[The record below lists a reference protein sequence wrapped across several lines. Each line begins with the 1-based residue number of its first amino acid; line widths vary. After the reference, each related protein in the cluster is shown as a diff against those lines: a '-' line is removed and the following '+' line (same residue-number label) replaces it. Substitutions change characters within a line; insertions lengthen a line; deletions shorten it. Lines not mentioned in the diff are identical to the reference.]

1 MEFKSDLYSSSQTT
15 PRSRRGGAFGS
26 AITST
31 AVIFKYNP
39 HRMPP
44 ADVLN
49 TFVGRDELL
58 AQLIAHLRAQ
68 RGVSQPK
75 HIFLHGPRGIG
86 KTTILLVLRY
96 KIAGNPGLKAAF
108 DVVQFSEEERR
119 VANLPSFAIRALE
132 LLAAVRPEVK
142 ADLEKARAAPEQ
154 ALDILLEAGAKTTDR
169 QVLFLLDNFDELAI
183 AATSGKSKRFRD
195 AQKAPLDEMDKFLTC
210 PHFLVVAT
218 ALQPPQKRKDF
229 PKQFLEHFDPVVKL
243 EPLTDAMDFLRKR
256 AEKDRREKFLESLP
270 RLAPRIEGLNRLAD
284 GNPRLLVFLYDCLG
298 DKPLFDLVEIV
309 QHTVDDLT
317 PMYQDVIDRLLN
329 RGQAAALEMLAAR
342 RGVGRAKDIAALT
355 YQDEQTVRTFLGN
368 LCDLGLVIR
377 QDALDIPGSNEGN
390 AARETVF
397 RIHPPLFQIW
407 YDMRHLGRDESLYLV
422 RFFSLLTESEE
433 ARRVLGELQSYEDPT
448 ARARL
453 GGLMQDVVDI
463 LDPEWA
469 GIKKECVDEV
479 IAKGG
484 TLHDA
489 LAALDEV
496 IAETTEKSARRKVG
510 LLVVRN
516 GVKRSLGDMV
526 GAESD
531 LKSADECLNASP
543 EPATRA
549 KLLTAWSALF
559 EATGEYRRAVQCAED
574 AIELC
579 IGLTSASAPEIH
591 AAALLSL
598 ASAHHSLSDYQLAL
612 QMVEQADEL
621 LSAQDNSRLNAVAD
635 SLLGNIYNSLSD
647 YERAKECHESALALS
662 QDADDRE
669 GEAAS
674 LGNLGLVYDSLGDY
688 ERATEYF
695 EKALEITQ
703 QIGNRNGEA
712 TSLGNLGTLYR
723 SLGDY
728 ERALEYHEKALAID
742 QKIGNLEG
750 EAASLNGLGLV
761 YDFLG
766 NYERA
771 LEYHEKALAIDQKIG
786 NLRGEAVS
794 LNNLGFVYDSLG
806 NYERAR
812 EYYEKAL
819 AIDQQI
825 GNRSGE
831 AQSWSAFGMLALSK
845 GEPEEALP
853 YFRKAHELFVSLK
866 KRPYIRQSA
875 TNTVKA
881 LFQLAA
887 SAVNNADV
895 QRAEQL
901 FAEALEFAADAGVQQ
916 FLAEFTNQMIIPCL
930 QHSRELSS
938 LLLPYVE
945 RVSKREEFADVEA
958 ELKPVEA
965 LLQFYASGQSR
976 ATLNGVNPTELFLLK
991 ALIDRVERPQHIQ
1004 ARELLESGKIA
1015 EARKVLEG
1023 IVESSPEDIE
1033 ALSNLARAL
1042 VVQGELDEAEERLK
1056 AILAQQ
1062 QDFPPALLLLA
1073 QIEQGRGQNDRAIE
1087 ILQDVL
1093 NQVPS
1098 QHEAYPLLAGVLRQ
1112 QRRFDE
1118 LAATLRR
1125 WRDATDEPAERQQ
1138 LDILIPEAHV
1148 LAGDIAH
1155 TRAAMPREDF
1165 VPEDA
1170 PSQLL
1175 LGLLRTFL
1183 ALHDKDAEAARQ
1195 HAANTLKFAS
1205 ELPPGGVSDRLSP
1218 DFVERGKEH
1227 LGDREFEFFL
1237 GLAHAI
1243 TQRVGPIEFANEFL
1257 SEAEVKELSERVAEE
1272 GQLALEALRSGR
1284 IHGFRDLFR
1293 TSTRSIGPAA
1303 GIAALGDTYQELV
1316 LGQKAI
1322 LLDVFAEALK
1332 RGQPS
1337 EVTATLGALGK
1348 NFPNFEPPQRAQSLS
1363 ALLELAAQSEAAKV
1377 SRERAL
1383 RVLNILYPNLT
1394 ESERQEVRQS
1404 LEKINEEMESPAL
1417 VEFFNAIIPQI
1428 ESEEKP

>member
-1 MEFKSDLYSSSQTT
+1 MEFKSDFYSSSQTT

-688 ERATEYF
+688 ERA
-695 EKALEITQ
+695 
-703 QIGNRNGEA
+703 
-712 TSLGNLGTLYR
+712 
-723 SLGDY
+723 
-728 ERALEYHEKALAID
+728 
-742 QKIGNLEG
+742 
-750 EAASLNGLGLV
+750 
-761 YDFLG
+761 
-766 NYERA
+766 

-901 FAEALEFAADAGVQQ
+901 FAEALEFAADAGIQQ
-916 FLAEFTNQMIIPCL
+916 FLAEFTNRMIIPCL